1 MLTDDAEGIVANL
14 ANLGMEIGNCFL
26 SEESSVGSWGKA
38 CSPKNFVGHPVADAG
53 EELLHEEEGFEW
65 GTGSAGAD
73 IFEFF
78 LTEFRRVDGGR
89 EGGPPRRR
97 LRGKGEADPAEEAGV
112 LKDE

>member
-1 MLTDDAEGIVANL
+1 MLTDDAKGIVANL
-14 ANLGMEIGNCFL
+14 ANVGMEIGNCF
-26 SEESSVGSWGKA
+26 SREESSVSSWGKA

-53 EELLHEEEGFEW
+53 KELLHEEEGFEW
-65 GTGSAGAD
+65 GTGAAGAD
-73 IFEFF
+73 TFEFF